1 MHLLETLR
9 PRALAIPRS
18 LEERTASQS
27 RFNQIPAS
35 DQFGFKID
43 LSDSHIV
50 RVVLAELQPYHR
62 GGLGTPA
69 VNGAVIAGMFDVGFG
84 VAGSQQFPDRPT
96 GTIDLSMKLM
106 RPTLGPQV
114 TLYAWSV
121 VKRTNVVY
129 VEAELH
135 DSTSGLCAMGTG
147 IVAVSSTLQVS
158 QKKD

>member
-1 MHLLETLR
+1 MHLLEQLR
-9 PRALAIPRS
+9 PRALEIPRP
-18 LEERTASQS
+18 LEQRTALQ
-27 RFNQIPAS
+27 RHFNELPAS
-35 DQFGFKID
+35 HQFGFKID

-84 VAGSQQFPDRPT
+84 IAGTQQFPDRPT

-114 TLYAWSV
+114 TLCAWAV

-135 DSTSGLCAMGTG
+135 DSTNGLSAIGTG
-147 IVAVSSTLQVS
+147 VVAVSSTLQAA